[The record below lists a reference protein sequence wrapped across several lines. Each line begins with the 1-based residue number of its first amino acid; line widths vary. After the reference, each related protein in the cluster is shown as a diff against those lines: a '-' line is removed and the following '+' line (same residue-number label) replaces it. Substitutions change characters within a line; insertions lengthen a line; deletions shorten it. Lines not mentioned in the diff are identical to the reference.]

1 MVSGSGPAGGN
12 RSGDGKDVDLS
23 FAQDTSPPGQSD
35 DSAERATAAGSG
47 EDSGNR

>member
-1 MVSGSGPAGGN
+1 MVSGSGPADGN

-23 FAQDTSPPGQSD
+23 FAQDTSPSGQSD
-35 DSAERATAAGSG
+35 DSEERAAVAGPG